1 MNLFDFPQILIIL
14 VLVTIAAII
23 YLVVRAEKKRT
34 ENLKNQAHMMG
45 LSFSEKTPDDF
56 LSSLSEF
63 KLFSKGR
70 SKKAYNLI
78 NGSAQGIPYSIFDYK
93 YTVGAGKSSQTP
105 MQTVF
110 FAKKES
116 LKLPKFSMAPEY
128 FYHKIGDLLGSKDID
143 FTNKPIFSK
152 KYILKGDDDTAIRN
166 TFKEEILSFFE
177 RKKEKIAI
185 EANSN
190 KMIIYRPS
198 KNIKPKDLT
207 KFKDESIKIVG
218 LFSEK

>member
-1 MNLFDFPQILIIL
+1 MDLFDGPVIIIIL
-14 VLVTIAAII
+14 VAAAIIGII

-34 ENLKNQAHMMG
+34 ENLKTKAHMMG

-56 LSSLSEF
+56 ISTLSEF
-63 KLFSKGR
+63 KLFTEGH
-70 SKKAYNLI
+70 SKKAHNLI
-78 NGSAQGIPYSIFDYK
+78 EGSAQGIQYSIFDYR
-93 YTVGAGKSSQTP
+93 YTVGAGKHSQTHI
-105 MQTVF
+105 QTVF
-110 FAKKES
+110 SAKKDNM
-116 LKLPKFSMAPEY
+116 KLPKFSMTPEY

-143 FTNKPIFSK
+143 FVNKPIFSK
-152 KYILKGDDDTAIRN
+152 KYLLKGSDETAIRN

-185 EANSN
+185 QANGN
-190 KMIIYRPS
+190 KMILYRPS

-207 KFKDESIKIVG
+207 KFKDESIKIVE